1 MSSTPSRRA
10 AANGPITG
18 AGRSAS
24 GPFVP
29 SRAWCVNS
37 RRIVEREPVRA
48 IFCRYS
54 FTQAL
59 DAPRFAPAMIDLDD
73 LPTGRL
79 RLGLLGRSL
88 KGYRT
93 VFVTKESDVAKVPH
107 PDVRVLPC
115 ISTSAQPTEE
125 GDAGMNLLFLGSSG
139 HPPNAQGV
147 ARFVSVIWP
156 RILAQL
162 PEATLT
168 IAGTGWERY
177 ASARGVRVPGFVAS
191 LNDAYRN
198 AAGVVCPIWSGAGA
212 CVKLA
217 EAVGFAR
224 PVVASAFA
232 AEGYAG
238 ILVPG
243 EGTTGRARR

>member
-1 MSSTPSRRA
+1 MREL
-10 AANGPITG
+10 
-18 AGRSAS
+18 AS
-24 GPFVP
+24 
-29 SRAWCVNS
+29 
-37 RRIVEREPVRA
+37 ILEREPVRA

-54 FTQAL
+54 LTQAL

-73 LPTGRL
+73 LPAGRL

-115 ISTSAQPTEE
+115 ISTSAQPMEE

-139 HPPNAQGV
+139 HPPNAEGV

-191 LNDAYRN
+191 LNEAYRN
-198 AAGVVCPIWSGAGA
+198 AAGVVCPIWSGAGS
-212 CVKLA
+212 VR
-217 EAVGFAR
+217 EARRSGGIRAAGRGFGVCCR
-224 PVVASAFA
+224 GLCRNTCPR
-232 AEGYAG
+232 G
-238 ILVPG
+238 
-243 EGTTGRARR
+243 GTTGRARR